1 MKIRNFEKLI
11 EAAGGEV
18 QLAAKLELHQMT
30 VEAWRKRRSG
40 IPHKHWSKIIALLK
54 VSPDELHAINN
65 ELYNRR

>member
-1 MKIRNFEKLI
+1 MKIKTFEQLI
-11 EAAGGEV
+11 KAIGGEV

-40 IPHKHWSKIIALLK
+40 IPHRYWSQIMRLVK
-54 VSPDELHAINN
+54 VSAEELHAVNN